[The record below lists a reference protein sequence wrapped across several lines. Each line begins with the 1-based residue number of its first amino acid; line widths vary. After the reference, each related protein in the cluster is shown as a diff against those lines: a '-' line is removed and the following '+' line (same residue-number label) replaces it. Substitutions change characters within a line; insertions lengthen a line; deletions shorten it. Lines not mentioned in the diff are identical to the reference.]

1 MGLEAFSGV
10 YQRGSPGLPALW
22 ESVGFKAELN
32 FQQAE
37 RANIQDTSQETPTE

>member
-37 RANIQDTSQETPTE
+37 HARIQDTSQETPKE